1 MAFSLSSLQGDLNTA
16 LKAGQAVRV
25 ATLRMLVSAV
35 RNAAIDTYGAAWE
48 TSITEADIINIAKK
62 QVKTHKESVEAFQ
75 KAGRADLAEKEV
87 AELVILEEYA
97 PKELSDDELKV
108 LLAPIAQIDEKN
120 FGLLMKSAMAVVK
133 GQADGGRVSAILKQ
147 LTSSK

>member
-1 MAFSLSSLQGDLNTA
+1 MVSLQSLQEDLNA
-16 LKAGQAVRV
+16 SLKGGNAVRV
-25 ATLRMLVSAV
+25 ATLRMFVSAV
-35 RNAAIDTYGAAWE
+35 RNMAIGKYGAAWE
-48 TSITEADIINIAKK
+48 TSVTEADIVDVAKK
-62 QVKTHKESVEAFQ
+62 QVKTHKESVEAFNN
-75 KAGRADLAEKEV
+75 AGRPDLAEKEA
-87 AELVILEEYA
+87 AELVVLEEFT

-108 LLAPIAQIDEKN
+108 LLAPIAKTDEKN

>member
-1 MAFSLSSLQGDLNTA
+1 MVSLQSLQEDLNA
-16 LKAGQAVRV
+16 SLKGGNAVRV
-25 ATLRMLVSAV
+25 ATLRMFVSAV
-35 RNAAIDTYGAAWE
+35 RNMAIGKYGAAWE
-48 TSITEADIINIAKK
+48 TSVTEVDIVDVAKK
-62 QVKTHKESVEAFQ
+62 QVKTHKESVEAFT
-75 KAGRADLAEKEV
+75 KAGRPELAEKEA
-87 AELVILEEYA
+87 AELVVLEEFT

-108 LLAPIAQIDEKN
+108 LLAPIAKTDEKN